1 MGIAMVHT
9 CMDIGVRYPFALFMN
24 IIRFPLLQKV
34 LLGKVT
40 SNSRLETEAVL
51 AGCSHCFEPS
61 LSCACQHFLL
71 MQCLYHGLVHS
82 LAEQLVKSSSPLFL
96 PLGMLNQCQIQCSQH
111 LDRLIAEN
119 SACTGLCSWLIL

>member
-51 AGCSHCFEPS
+51 AGCGHCFEPS

-71 MQCLYHGLVHS
+71 MQCLYHGLVQLPCRTTRQELLDS
-82 LAEQLVKSSSPLFL
+82 FSAAWNAESVSNSML
-96 PLGMLNQCQIQCSQH
+96 PAS
-111 LDRLIAEN
+111 
-119 SACTGLCSWLIL
+119 